1 VTPVAPLGIG
11 TSIVLITVGAI
22 LKYAITEGEIWFL
35 DIEATGTILLLIG
48 ILALVLAIVYGFL
61 LTNRAR
67 GPEVVRERERP
78 DVVREREYYDDPTR
92 RRERY

>member
-1 VTPVAPLGIG
+1 MTPVAPIGIG

-48 ILALVLAIVYGFL
+48 ILALILAIVYGWVL
-61 LTNRAR
+61 SKRAR
-67 GPEVVRERERP
+67 TAESEVVRERP
-78 DVVREREYYDDPTR
+78 DVVREREYYDDRTR
-92 RRERY
+92 RRDRF